1 MPGVEA
7 WIEGTEGLL
16 LQDTNAQISI
26 KKVNFSNTFPPFL
39 RIIINHF
46 LMPTPTFQLPSFYIG
61 TVPIIGKAILAP
73 MDGYTDLPFRLIC
86 RQQGSA
92 ASISEFINGID
103 IKNGHPH
110 LNTKLLFSNEERP
123 FAYQVFDDD
132 PDRLLHATLELR
144 KLNPDF
150 IDVNMGCSARNVSNR
165 GAGAGLLKDPQKI
178 AVIIQS
184 LVKNLDIPVSAKIRL
199 GWDDATR
206 NYLEVAKIIEDNGA
220 SAITVHARTRKQ
232 EYSGNADWQAISEI
246 KQLIKIPVIGNG
258 DVKSQADADRLLL
271 QTGCD
276 GVMIGRSAIGN
287 PWIFNDLPKIP
298 GKVELFQ
305 MIQRHLGLMT
315 EHYGPKVGILV
326 FRKHLVRYLGK
337 YLNTREIRT
346 EIFSIL
352 EKEPLLAYIYKL
364 LELEKS

>member
-1 MPGVEA
+1 
-7 WIEGTEGLL
+7 
-16 LQDTNAQISI
+16 
-26 KKVNFSNTFPPFL
+26 
-39 RIIINHF
+39 
-46 LMPTPTFQLPSFYIG
+46 MPTPTHELPSFYIG
-61 TVPIIGKAILAP
+61 TVPIIGKTILAP
-73 MDGYTDLPFRLIC
+73 MDGYTDFPFRLLC
-86 RQQGSA
+86 RQLGSA

-132 PDRLLHATLELR
+132 PDRLLHAALELR

-165 GAGAGLLKDPQKI
+165 GAGAGLLKNPKKI

-199 GWDDATR
+199 GWDDTTR

-232 EYSGNADWQAISEI
+232 EYSGNADWLAIGEV

-271 QTGCD
+271 HTGCD
-276 GVMIGRSAIGN
+276 GVMIGRAAIGN

-315 EHYGPKVGILV
+315 KHYGTKIGILI
-326 FRKHLVRYLGK
+326 FRKHLVRYLGN
-337 YLNTREIRT
+337 YLNTREIRS
-346 EIFSIL
+346 EIFSLVEEDTLL
-352 EKEPLLAYIYKL
+352 EYITTL
-364 LELEKS
+364 LELDKS